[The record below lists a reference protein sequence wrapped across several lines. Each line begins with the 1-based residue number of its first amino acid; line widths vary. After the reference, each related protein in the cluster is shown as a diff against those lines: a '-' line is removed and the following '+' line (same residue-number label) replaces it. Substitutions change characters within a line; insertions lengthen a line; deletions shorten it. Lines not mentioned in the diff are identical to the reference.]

1 MNKLSLLIALVLA
14 APMAVAAQSCL
25 HNVQSTA
32 PTSRFTID
40 TNNNTVTDTK
50 TALMWQRCREGRS
63 GADCAAGSAQSY
75 SWQGAF
81 EQAKQANEDK
91 RQGYSDWRL
100 PSIAELRTLQERAC
114 ETPAVNAIVF
124 PNLSSQ
130 IWSSTVDVKY
140 ANQVWVLDFDVG
152 GENLL
157 GTSTAT
163 TQEGNITEGK
173 GRGLGVLLVRGGID

>member
-25 HNVQSTA
+25 QNVQYTA
-32 PTSRFTID
+32 PNSRFIIHAD
-40 TNNNTVTDTK
+40 NTVTDTK

-63 GADCAAGSAQSY
+63 GADCAAGSTQSY
-75 SWQGAF
+75 SWQGALA
-81 EQAKQANEDK
+81 QAQKANSDK
-91 RQGYSDWRL
+91 REGYSDWRL

-114 ETPAVNAIVF
+114 VTPAVNAIVF

-157 GTSTAT
+157 GTSSSAS
-163 TQEGNITEGK
+163 QAGNITEGK
-173 GRGLGVLLVRGGID
+173 GRGLGVLLVRGGIE

>member
-1 MNKLSLLIALVLA
+1 MKKLSLLIALVLA
-14 APMAVAAQSCL
+14 APMAVAAQICL
-25 HNVQSTA
+25 QNVQYTA

-50 TALMWQRCREGRS
+50 TALMWQRCQEGRS
-63 GADCAAGSAQSY
+63 GADCAAGSTQSY

-114 ETPAVNAIVF
+114 QSPAANIAVF
-124 PNLSSQ
+124 PQLDSN
-130 IWSSTVDVKY
+130 IWSATPDAGH
-140 ANQVWVLDFDVG
+140 ANQVWILSFGQG
-152 GENLL
+152 GESRGSTGL
-157 GTSTAT
+157 STADK
-163 TQEGNITEGK
+163 ITEEK
-173 GRGLGVLLVRGGID
+173 AKTHHVLLVRGGID

>member
-1 MNKLSLLIALVLA
+1 MKKLSLLIALVLA
-14 APMAVAAQSCL
+14 APMAVAAQICL
-25 HNVQSTA
+25 QNVQYTA

-50 TALMWQRCREGRS
+50 TALMWQRCQEGRS

-114 ETPAVNAIVF
+114 EKPAVNTDVF
-124 PNLSSQ
+124 PNLSSPV
-130 IWSSTVDVKY
+130 WSSTVDVKY
-140 ANQVWVLDFDVG
+140 ANQVWVLDFNFG

-157 GTSTAT
+157 GTRVSPT
-163 TQEGNITEGK
+163 ENITAGK
-173 GRGLGVLLVRGGID
+173 GRGLDVLLVRGGIE

>member
-14 APMAVAAQSCL
+14 APMTMAQDCL
-25 HNVQSTA
+25 QNVQYTA

-63 GADCAAGSAQSY
+63 GANCTGSTQSY
-75 SWQGAF
+75 SWQGALA
-81 EQAKQANEDK
+81 QAQKANSDK
-91 RQGYSDWRL
+91 REGYSDWRL

-114 ETPAVNAIVF
+114 VTPAVNAIVF
-124 PNLSSQ
+124 PNLSSLV
-130 IWSSTVDVKY
+130 WSSTVDVKY
-140 ANQVWVLDFDVG
+140 ANQVWVLDFNVG

-157 GTSTAT
+157 GTSTSAS
-163 TQEGNITEGK
+163 QAGNITEGK
-173 GRGLGVLLVRGGID
+173 GRGLGVLLVRGGIE

>member
-1 MNKLSLLIALVLA
+1 MKKLSLLIALVLT
-14 APMAVAAQSCL
+14 APMAMAQDCL
-25 HNVQSTA
+25 QNVQSTA

-63 GADCAAGSAQSY
+63 GADCAAGSTQSY
-75 SWQGAF
+75 SWQGALA
-81 EQAKQANEDK
+81 QAKQANSDK

-114 ETPAVNAIVF
+114 EKPAVNTDVF

-140 ANQVWVLDFDVG
+140 ANKVWVLDFYVG

-157 GTSTAT
+157 GTGFST
-163 TQEGNITEGK
+163 EGNITEGK
-173 GRGLGVLLVRGGID
+173 GRGLGVLLVRGGIE